1 MNNKIDGGT
10 LAFVA
15 IFTIIV
21 MYVGVLILMFIVTP
35 ETIYDGANLH
45 RVVVPDTAYDG
56 TNLHRFVWIT
66 VGFCMFVATAL
77 CGASFIRE
85 KSRKK
90 NNRGA
95 NPRKCLR

>member
-15 IFTIIV
+15 IVTIIV
-21 MYVGVLILMFIVTP
+21 MYAGVLILIFVVSP
-35 ETIYDGANLH
+35 ETIYDGDNLH
-45 RVVVPDTAYDG
+45 VTETVYDG
-56 TNLHRFVWIT
+56 ADLQRFVWIA

-77 CGASFIRE
+77 CGASLIRE

-90 NNRGA
+90 NNMGA
-95 NPRKCLR
+95 NPRKCSRD